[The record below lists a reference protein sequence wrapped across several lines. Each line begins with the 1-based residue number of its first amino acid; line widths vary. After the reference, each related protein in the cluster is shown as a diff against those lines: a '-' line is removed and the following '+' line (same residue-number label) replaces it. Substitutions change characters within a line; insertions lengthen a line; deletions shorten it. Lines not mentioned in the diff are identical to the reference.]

1 MVVNASDV
9 CLKHSFEMSQSDNI
23 SKDLNPK
30 QVIFI
35 TPKIGN
41 EKVCEQIV
49 YIRISNQCFF
59 EIWEGTCPRSIP
71 FLFCN
76 WTVFKSLFQ
85 PDKFLID
92 VGTWL
97 GIEYDNL
104 PEGAGHDYGQGN
116 ICWLTC
122 TIYFKTGIEQK

>member
-1 MVVNASDV
+1 
-9 CLKHSFEMSQSDNI
+9 MSQSDNI

-35 TPKIGN
+35 TPKN
-41 EKVCEQIV
+41 RQWKSLRTDCV
-49 YIRISNQCFF
+49 YIRISNPSFF
-59 EIWEGTCPRSIP
+59 DIWEGTCPRSIP

-76 WTVFKSLFQ
+76 WTMFKSLFQ

-116 ICWLTC
+116 IC
-122 TIYFKTGIEQK
+122 